1 MPMAQLFSSFIPS
14 EFLDA
19 WIRGHYVIGPR
30 TLDYQYAGLALTLRG
45 FYRYDVKENVF
56 AQQQKELF
64 GGYVVAYIRNNQ
76 LNFAGFRLYSAA
88 KLEKP
93 PLFWRSPFSR
103 FVEEDGDRKLY
114 FPYHVFRERRPSL
127 IDHRCTAIRS
137 LASAKASQ
145 GRSYLDGIE
154 DKRGDDLFELLME
167 LSEETVGDPVKNPE
181 LRGLCTLTVPSSSDV
196 YGRNKSDPKWD
207 LMLTGNNY
215 GVLADNPISGT
226 VEFRRLKE
234 SFLDALSP
242 KESEKSAEATR
253 YPRKKARSQ
262 SARSPTRLRSATA
275 PAPIL
280 SKPADRLA

>member
-45 FYRYDVKENVF
+45 FYRYDVRENVPT
-56 AQQQKELF
+56 QPKKELF
-64 GGYVVAYIRNNQ
+64 GGYVVAYIRSNQ
-76 LNFAGFRLYSAA
+76 LNFAGFRLYSSTER
-88 KLEKP
+88 EKP

-114 FPYHVFRERRPSL
+114 FPYHVFAERPPSL
-127 IDHRCTAIRS
+127 IDHRCRAIKSLGLS
-137 LASAKASQ
+137 LASAEASQ

-154 DKRGDDLFELLME
+154 DKKPDDLFELLME
-167 LSEETVGDPVKNPE
+167 LSEETVDDPVRNPE
-181 LRGLCTLTVPSSSDV
+181 LRGLCTLTVPSSSDI
-196 YGRNKSDPKWD
+196 YQRNKSDRKWD
-207 LMLTGNNY
+207 LVLTGNNY

-234 SFLDALSP
+234 SYLDELSP
-242 KESEKSAEATR
+242 KESEKPAEAITDQTAKR
-253 YPRKKARSQ
+253 NDAGPDPFEAGGQAGLSG
-262 SARSPTRLRSATA
+262 LRGGC
-275 PAPIL
+275 
-280 SKPADRLA
+280 